1 MPVDRRTLLA
11 ALVIV
16 VVCAGSMWSLIG
28 SDLPKADFTFVNES
42 EVKSIDP
49 ALITG
54 QPEGRIVYSIFEGLV
69 NKDPKTLDPVPGVAQ
84 RWTISDDGLVY
95 TFYLRDNAKWSD
107 GKPVSAH
114 DFHYSWRRFLDPMTA
129 AEYAYQAWYIK
140 NARNYSRGGGGI
152 EPGDAVE
159 VELNLPPGSINTL
172 RGEVLQGKLVRIVDR
187 GEDERD
193 FVVEIDGN
201 EKTFR
206 PVDDV
211 GAKNNPLEG
220 MAWCRQVLLD
230 FDEVGVKVLDDYTL
244 EVTLENPTHFFL
256 GLLGYYPLFP
266 VPQHCI
272 EKHGTPDW
280 IKEENIVSNGPY
292 RVEFRRIR
300 DRIRMVKN
308 EHYWNRENVKL
319 ETIDALAVE
328 SLTTALNLFLTGEVD
343 WIGDLPP
350 TAVREMMQQKPPRDD
365 INPAPFLGSYFY
377 YMQTSRPPLDDV
389 RVRKALSMALDR
401 EEISKRLMPS
411 GDPPSFSLVP
421 PGIPNYKQQRT
432 YPENVKEAQRL
443 LSEAGYPEGHGFPR
457 LEILTNTQE
466 SHLQIAELIRKQWQ
480 RNLGITV
487 RTRNEEW
494 GAYHSS
500 LRNGQYD
507 LARRGWIAD
516 YNDPNTFIDLFVTGG
531 EQNSTGWSNK
541 EYDRLVEAAAKELDP
556 DKRYRMLEEAEHIL
570 LEELPILPIYSYMSK
585 NMVKPYVRGFYNNLR
600 DEHFV
605 SQMWIDREG
614 KEPNEFMR
622 GQSKLE
628 SKSSSA
634 VAPTTPPL
642 ASPRSTGQGDK
653 TEDAE

>member
-1 MPVDRRTLLA
+1 MPIDRRTILA
-11 ALVIV
+11 ALVILIV
-16 VVCAGSMWSLIG
+16 GAGSLWSLVG

-49 ALITG
+49 ALVTG

-69 NKDPKTLDPVPGVAQ
+69 NKHPETLEPIPGVAE

-107 GKPVSAH
+107 GSPVTAH

-140 NARNYSRGGGGI
+140 NARNYSRGGSGVA
-152 EPGDAVE
+152 PGDAVE

-172 RGEVLQGKLVRIVDR
+172 RGGILQGKLVRVIERDD
-187 GEDERD
+187 DERD
-193 FVVEIDGN
+193 FVVEIDGR

-206 PVDDV
+206 TTDDT
-211 GAKNNPLEG
+211 GAKADPPEG
-220 MAWCRQVLLD
+220 IAWCRQVLLD
-230 FDEVGVKVLDDYTL
+230 FNEVGVKAIDDHTL

-256 GLLGYYPLFP
+256 GLLGYYPLFA
-266 VPQHCI
+266 VPQHTI
-272 EKHGTPDW
+272 EKYGRPDW
-280 IKEENIVSNGPY
+280 TKEENIVSNGPY

-308 EHYWNRENVKL
+308 EHYWDRENVKL
-319 ETIDALAVE
+319 ETVDALAVE
-328 SLTTALNLFLTGEVD
+328 SLTTALNLFLTGEAD
-343 WIGDLPP
+343 WVGDLPP
-350 TAVREMMQQKPPRDD
+350 TAVREMMQQMPPRDD

-377 YMQTSRPPLDDV
+377 YMQTARPPLDDM

-421 PGIPNYKQQRT
+421 PGLPGYQMQST
-432 YPENVKEAQRL
+432 FPENVKEAQRL
-443 LSEAGYPEGHGFPR
+443 LAEAGYPEGHGFPR

-466 SHLQIAELIRKQWQ
+466 SHQQIAELIRKQWQ

-494 GAYHSS
+494 GAYHAS
-500 LRNGQYD
+500 LQAGQFD

-516 YNDPNTFIDLFVTGG
+516 YNDPNTFVDLFVTGG

-541 EYDRLVEAAAKELDP
+541 EYDRLVAGAAKELDAE
-556 DKRYRMLEEAEHIL
+556 KRYRMLEEAEHIL
-570 LEELPILPIYSYMSK
+570 LEELPILPIYSYVSK

-605 SQMWIDREG
+605 SRMWIDHDAKG
-614 KEPNEFMR
+614 PNEFMR
-622 GQSKLE
+622 GRSE
-628 SKSSSA
+628 SKAKASSTI
-634 VAPTTPPL
+634 APTPPPL
-642 ASPRSTGQGDK
+642 APPPSTGGD
-653 TEDAE
+653 EDGESK

>member
-1 MPVDRRTLLA
+1 MPVNFRNLIASILFAALLA
-11 ALVIV
+11 GMV
-16 VVCAGSMWSLIG
+16 WSLIG

-49 ALITG
+49 ALVTG

-69 NKDPKTLDPVPGVAQ
+69 NKDPETLEPIPGVAE

-95 TFYLRDNAKWSD
+95 TFYLRKNAKWSD
-107 GKPVSAH
+107 GKPVTAH

-140 NARNYSRGGGGI
+140 NARNYSRGGSGI
-152 EPGDAVE
+152 EVGDAVE
-159 VELNLPPGSINTL
+159 VELNMPPGSINTF
-172 RGEVLQGKLVRIVDR
+172 RGEVLHGKLLRVVER
-187 GEDERD
+187 GNDERD
-193 FVVEIDGN
+193 FVVKIDGT

-206 PVDDV
+206 PTDDAN
-211 GAKNNPLEG
+211 AKADPPEDIS
-220 MAWCRQVLLD
+220 WCRQVLLD
-230 FDEVGVKVLDDYTL
+230 FNEVGVKVIDDHTL

-256 GLLGYYPLFP
+256 GLLGYYPLFA

-272 EKHGTPDW
+272 EKYGRPDW

-308 EHYWNRENVKL
+308 EHYWDRDNVKL
-319 ETIDALAVE
+319 ETVDALAVE
-328 SLTTALNLFLTGEVD
+328 SLTTALNLFLTGEAD
-343 WIGDLPP
+343 WVGDLPP

-365 INPAPFLGSYFY
+365 LNPAPFLGSYFY
-377 YMQTSRPPLDDV
+377 YMQTARPPLDDM

-421 PGIPNYKQQRT
+421 PGLPGYQMQST
-432 YPENVKEAQRL
+432 FPENVKEAQRL
-443 LSEAGYPEGHGFPR
+443 LAEAGYPEGHGFPR

-466 SHLQIAELIRKQWQ
+466 SHQQIAELIRKQWQ

-494 GAYHSS
+494 GAYHAS
-500 LRNGQYD
+500 LQAGQFD

-516 YNDPNTFIDLFVTGG
+516 YNDPNTFVDLFVTGG

-541 EYDRLVEAAAKELDP
+541 EYDRLVAGAAKELDAE
-556 DKRYRMLEEAEHIL
+556 KRYRMLEEAEHIL
-570 LEELPILPIYSYMSK
+570 LEELPILPIYSYVSK

-605 SQMWIDREG
+605 SRMWIDHDAKG
-614 KEPNEFMR
+614 PNEFMTS
-622 GQSKLE
+622 G
-628 SKSSSA
+628 SA
-634 VAPTTPPL
+634 KNSNTDTTAPPL
-642 ASPRSTGQGDK
+642 APPPSTGEGD
-653 TEDAE
+653 EDGESK